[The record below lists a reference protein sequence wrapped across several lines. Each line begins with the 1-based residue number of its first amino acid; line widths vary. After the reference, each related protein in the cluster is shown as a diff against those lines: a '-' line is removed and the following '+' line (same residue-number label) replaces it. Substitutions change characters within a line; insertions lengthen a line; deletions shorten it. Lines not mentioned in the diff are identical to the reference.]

1 VLTRLDG
8 TVAGMSSGPGGT
20 RLVPVLLGWNHQVDI
35 TLNGEPRST
44 ADGLTVAALL
54 DELGLTKRPLAVEVN
69 RELVP
74 KPRHAEQRLAQGD
87 RVEIVTLVGGG

>member
-1 VLTRLDG
+1 VE
-8 TVAGMSSGPGGT
+8 
-20 RLVPVLLGWNHQVDI
+20 I
-35 TLNGEPRST
+35 TLNGDPRPT

-54 DELGLTKRPLAVEVN
+54 DELGLANRLVAVEVN

-74 KPRHAEQRLAQGD
+74 KPRHVEYRLAQGD